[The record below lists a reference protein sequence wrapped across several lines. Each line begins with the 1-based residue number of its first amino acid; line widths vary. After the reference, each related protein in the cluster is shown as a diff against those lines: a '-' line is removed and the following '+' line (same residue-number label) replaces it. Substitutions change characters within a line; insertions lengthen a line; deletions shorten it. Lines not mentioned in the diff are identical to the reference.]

1 MGTTDEG
8 RAVLNA
14 AESGRINITF
24 EAGMNV
30 PKSLYGEM
38 VSGASGAPNEAMVLF
53 ASHMTRPPIG
63 AANRCRPPIVFT
75 GVDRQSVPPTD
86 CSRLNR

>member
-1 MGTTDEG
+1 MGTTDER

-63 AANRCRPPIVFT
+63 AAIRATHRLF
-75 GVDRQSVPPTD
+75 PPT
-86 CSRLNR
+86 RLNNPSGA